1 MNLTTDDADGK
12 IRLDQYLAAHLP
24 ELSRSRI
31 QSLIKSGDV
40 LVNGSPAKPKNP
52 VSRGDSITV
61 RIPEPEPAEA
71 QPQDIPLDILYEDED
86 VVVINK
92 ESGMVVHPA
101 AGNPDGT
108 IVNALLHH
116 CGDLSGIGG
125 VERPGIVH
133 RLDKD
138 TSGCLVIAKND
149 GAHQSLT
156 AQFAAR
162 STEKRYL
169 AVVQGIPSQSSGT
182 VFTHIGRHPV
192 NRLKMAVVNPGSG
205 KAAITD
211 YDLLCADPSTDSSL
225 VLCTLHT
232 GRTHQIRVHMLH
244 LGHPLI
250 GDPIYAK
257 PARQKA
263 KPGRLMLH
271 ACGWASTTRARESAW
286 ISKRPSRRNTRRGS
300 SSSPTGFT
308 GPSRSRARYRKTED
322 GTKPPRH
329 FPAAEAASTDRI
341 RESAIF
347 KSQSRPGLRQQS
359 AVIRRP
365 HPCGQRCGN
374 RPAVHLLTPPFRQE
388 RPRSQSAGNNI
399 LFINQGEMNLPG
411 IFRACKKNPRRRPP
425 L

>member
-1 MNLTTDDADGK
+1 MERLELTAAPGDSG
-12 IRLDQYLAAHLP
+12 RLDAWLAGQCP
-24 ELSRSRI
+24 TLSRSAL
-31 QSLIKSGDV
+31 QNLIEQG
-40 LVNGSPAKPKNP
+40 LVTCGGAP
-52 VSRGDSITV
+52 VNKKDKVAPGKIYAIDLPDPQPI
-61 RIPEPEPAEA
+61 EA
-71 QPQDIPLDILYEDED
+71 RPQNIPLDIVYEDD
-86 VVVINK
+86 DLLVVNK
-92 ESGMVVHPA
+92 PKGMVVHPA
-101 AGNPDGT
+101 PGNPDGT
-108 IVNALLHH
+108 LVNALLYH
-116 CGDLSGIGG
+116 CAGQLSGIGG
-125 VERPGIVH
+125 AIRPGIVP

-271 ACGWASTTRARESAW
+271 AWRLGFDHPRTG
-286 ISKRPSRRNTRRGS
+286 KRMDFEAPVPPEYTPWLQLFPNGLYGAIPEPR
-300 SSSPTGFT
+300 PVQ
-308 GPSRSRARYRKTED
+308 ED
-322 GTKPPRH
+322 GGR
-329 FPAAEAASTDRI
+329 
-341 RESAIF
+341 
-347 KSQSRPGLRQQS
+347 
-359 AVIRRP
+359 
-365 HPCGQRCGN
+365 N
-374 RPAVHLLTPPFRQE
+374 
-388 RPRSQSAGNNI
+388 
-399 LFINQGEMNLPG
+399 
-411 IFRACKKNPRRRPP
+411 
-425 L
+425 

>member
-31 QSLIKSGDV
+31 QNLIKSGDV

-71 QPQDIPLDILYEDED
+71 LPQDIPLDILYEDED
-86 VVVINK
+86 VIVINK

-138 TSGCLVIAKND
+138 TSGCLVI
-149 GAHQSLT
+149 
-156 AQFAAR
+156 
-162 STEKRYL
+162 
-169 AVVQGIPSQSSGT
+169 PSQSSGT

-211 YDLLCADPSTDSSL
+211 YDLLCADPATDSSL

-271 ACGWASTTRARESAW
+271 AWRLGFDHPRTG
-286 ISKRPSRRNTRRGS
+286 KRMEFEAPVPPEYTPWLQLFPNGLYGAIPEPR
-300 SSSPTGFT
+300 PVQ
-308 GPSRSRARYRKTED
+308 ED
-322 GTKPPRH
+322 GGR
-329 FPAAEAASTDRI
+329 
-341 RESAIF
+341 
-347 KSQSRPGLRQQS
+347 
-359 AVIRRP
+359 
-365 HPCGQRCGN
+365 N
-374 RPAVHLLTPPFRQE
+374 
-388 RPRSQSAGNNI
+388 
-399 LFINQGEMNLPG
+399 
-411 IFRACKKNPRRRPP
+411 
-425 L
+425 